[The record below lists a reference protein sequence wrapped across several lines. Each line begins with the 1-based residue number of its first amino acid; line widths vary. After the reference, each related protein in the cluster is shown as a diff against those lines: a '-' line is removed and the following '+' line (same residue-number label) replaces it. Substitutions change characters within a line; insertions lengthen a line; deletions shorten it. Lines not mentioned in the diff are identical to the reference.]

1 MAELK
6 TLLFDLDGTLV
17 RTREASWELFR
28 QTNEKFGLG
37 VDTPSAFFR
46 LFNQNFFTALDE
58 KSGNGAGAEAEAV
71 KRHFQEL
78 LRQDYS
84 PDLVPGMANVVHALA
99 GHYTLIVLSSNTMEA
114 VRRIL
119 LNSDVA
125 HCFAH
130 VFSGDVAPSKVDA
143 IKRFLADPSY
153 SCGRRCSPHY
163 EESTPQRLH
172 GPQEAMLITDTVGD
186 VEEAVAAGIRVGAVS
201 WGMHRAEDL
210 EAAGAEFV
218 CIWPEELVAYL
229 KPGETCS
236 LGVCSLPSAVPGPPP
251 LIARVPDEPGAARRF
266 RRQQAAVELAAA
278 LASAAPATPTA
289 PTAGGDCGCNESCC
303 TGPVAE
309 PELLLRQVLTV
320 LGGPALVSPRQ
331 LQGERLSTR
340 TEESAPTAYQELAS
354 MAAPNG
360 GRVQPHKEDR

>member
-6 TLLFDLDGTLV
+6 TVLFDLDGTLV
-17 RTREASWELFR
+17 RTREASWKLFR

-46 LFNQNFFTALDE
+46 LFNQNFYAALDQKAASDE
-58 KSGNGAGAEAEAV
+58 V

-78 LRQDYS
+78 LREEYS

-99 GHYTLIVLSSNTMEA
+99 AQYTLIVLSSNTMEA

-119 LNSDVA
+119 LNCDVA

-130 VFSGDVAPSKVDA
+130 VFTGDVTPSKVDA
-143 IKRFLADPSY
+143 IRRFLADPSY

-172 GPQEAMLITDTVGD
+172 DPQEAMLITDTVGD
-186 VEEAVAAGIRVGAVS
+186 VEEAIAAGIRVGAVS

-229 KPGETCS
+229 KPGESCS
-236 LGVCSLPSAVPGPPP
+236 QGVCSLPSAVPGPPP
-251 LIARVPDEPGAARRF
+251 VISRVPEEPGALRRL
-266 RRQQAAVELAAA
+266 RRQTAATELADA
-278 LASAAPATPTA
+278 LKTNCE
-289 PTAGGDCGCNESCC
+289 CGCTPPTTKSD
-303 TGPVAE
+303 A
-309 PELLLRQVLTV
+309 LLGQVLAV
-320 LGGPALVSPRQ
+320 LGSQVS
-331 LQGERLSTR
+331 GERLSTR
-340 TEESAPTAYQELAS
+340 TEESVRNAHQQLAS
-354 MAAPNG
+354 TAASNG
-360 GRVQPHKEDR
+360 RHSNLGRQVMLPSVLPHKEGK

>member
-46 LFNQNFFTALDE
+46 LFNRNFYAALDE
-58 KSGNGAGAEAEAV
+58 RSGNGAAHPEPEAV
-71 KRHFQEL
+71 RRHFQEL
-78 LRQDYS
+78 LRQDYH
-84 PDLVPGMANVVHALA
+84 PDLVPGMASVVHALA
-99 GHYTLIVLSSNTMEA
+99 AHYTLIVLSSNTMEA

-119 LNSDVA
+119 LACDVA

-130 VFSGDVAPSKVDA
+130 VFTGDVTPSKADA
-143 IKRFLADPSY
+143 IGRFLADPSY

-172 GPQEAMLITDTVGD
+172 DPSEAMLITDTVGD
-186 VEEAVAAGIRVGAVS
+186 VEEALSAGIRVGAVS

-210 EAAGAEFV
+210 ESAGAEFV

-229 KPGETCS
+229 RPGEDCS
-236 LGVCSLPSAVPGPPP
+236 LGVCSLPSVHAAPP
-251 LIARVPDEPGAARRF
+251 LPGDQVPVRRLRRQRAARD
-266 RRQQAAVELAAA
+266 LAAA
-278 LASAAPATPTA
+278 LDGTA
-289 PTAGGDCGCNESCC
+289 CDCGESCC
-303 TGPVAE
+303 SVPPAA
-309 PELLLRQVLTV
+309 PDPILRQVLTV
-320 LGGPALVSPRQ
+320 IGSQ
-331 LQGERLSTR
+331 LPDERLSAR
-340 TEESAPTAYQELAS
+340 TEESVPDAPPQLTP

-360 GRVQPHKEDR
+360 GRVQPHKEER

>member
-1 MAELK
+1 MSELK

-17 RTREASWELFR
+17 RTREASWALFR

-46 LFNQNFFTALDE
+46 LFNQNFYQALDQ
-58 KSGNGAGAEAEAV
+58 KSASEEV

-78 LRQDYS
+78 LREEYS

-119 LNSDVA
+119 LNCDVA

-130 VFSGDVAPSKVDA
+130 VFTGDVTPSKVDA
-143 IKRFLADPSY
+143 IRRFLADPSY

-172 GPQEAMLITDTVGD
+172 DPQEAMLITDTVGD

-218 CIWPEELVAYL
+218 CIWPEELVAYM
-229 KPGETCS
+229 KPGEHCS
-236 LGVCSLPSAVPGPPP
+236 LGVCSLPSAVPGGRPAIGPVPP
-251 LIARVPDEPGAARRF
+251 EPGALRRER
-266 RRQQAAVELAAA
+266 RRQVAADLAAS
-278 LASAAPATPTA
+278 LARPAEA
-289 PTAGGDCGCNESCC
+289 CGCEDECC
-303 TGPVAE
+303 NPALTATGS
-309 PELLLRQVLTV
+309 LLGQVLTV
-320 LGGPALVSPRQ
+320 LGGQVS
-331 LQGERLSTR
+331 GERLSTR
-340 TEESAPTAYQELAS
+340 TEESVHNPHQQLSPTAAL
-354 MAAPNG
+354 NG
-360 GRVQPHKEDR
+360 GPVPPQ

>member
-28 QTNEKFGLG
+28 KTNEKFGLG

-58 KSGNGAGAEAEAV
+58 KSNNGAGAESAAV
-71 KRHFQEL
+71 KRHFQDL
-78 LRQDYS
+78 LRQDYC

-119 LNSDVA
+119 LNCDVA

-130 VFSGDVAPSKVDA
+130 VFSGDVSPSKVDA
-143 IKRFLADPSY
+143 IGRFLADPSY
-153 SCGRRCSPHY
+153 SCGRRCSPAY

-172 GPQEAMLITDTVGD
+172 DPQEAMLITDTVGD

-201 WGMHRAEDL
+201 WGMHRAQDL

-229 KPGETCS
+229 QPGESCS

-251 LIARVPDEPGAARRF
+251 LIARVPDEPGAVRRR
-266 RRQQAAVELAAA
+266 RRQQAAAEVAAA
-278 LASAAPATPTA
+278 VA
-289 PTAGGDCGCNESCC
+289 PTAACGCQESCC
-303 TGPVAE
+303 TGPTAE
-309 PELLLRQVLTV
+309 PDLLLRQVLTV
-320 LGGPALVSPRQ
+320 LGGPALVPPRQ
-331 LQGERLSTR
+331 LEGERLSTR
-340 TEESAPTAYQELAS
+340 PEESVPSAHQELAP

-360 GRVQPHKEDR
+360 GRVKPQ

>member
-6 TLLFDLDGTLV
+6 TVLFDLDGTLV

-46 LFNQNFFTALDE
+46 LFNQNFYAALDQ
-58 KSGNGAGAEAEAV
+58 KSDSEEV

-119 LNSDVA
+119 LNCDVA

-130 VFSGDVAPSKVDA
+130 VFTGDVTPSKVDA
-143 IKRFLADPSY
+143 IQRFLADPSY

-172 GPQEAMLITDTVGD
+172 DPQEAMLITDTVGD
-186 VEEAVAAGIRVGAVS
+186 VEEAIAAGIRVGAVS

-229 KPGETCS
+229 KPGESCS

-251 LIARVPDEPGAARRF
+251 VISRVPEEPGAVRRV
-266 RRQQAAVELAAA
+266 RRQKAATDLAAA
-278 LASAAPATPTA
+278 LE
-289 PTAGGDCGCNESCC
+289 AGCECGNGCC
-303 TGPVAE
+303 TP
-309 PELLLRQVLTV
+309 PTTPSDPLLGQVLAV
-320 LGGPALVSPRQ
+320 IGSQ
-331 LQGERLSTR
+331 LSGERLSIR
-340 TEESAPTAYQELAS
+340 TEESVPNAHQQLAS
-354 MAAPNG
+354 TAAPNG
-360 GRVQPHKEDR
+360 GRVLPHKEGK

>member
-1 MAELK
+1 MTELK

-28 QTNEKFGLG
+28 KTNEKFGLG

-46 LFNQNFFTALDE
+46 LFNQNFYDALDE
-58 KSGNGAGAEAEAV
+58 KSGNGNGGAEAAAV

-78 LRQDYS
+78 LRQDYC

-99 GHYTLIVLSSNTMEA
+99 AQYTLIVLSSNTMEA

-119 LNSDVA
+119 LNCDVA

-130 VFSGDVAPSKVDA
+130 VFTGDVTPSKVDA
-143 IKRFLADPSY
+143 IQRFLADPSY

-172 GPQEAMLITDTVGD
+172 DPQEAMLITDTVGD

-218 CIWPEELVAYL
+218 CIWPEEHVAYL
-229 KPGETCS
+229 KPGTHCS
-236 LGVCSLPSAVPGPPP
+236 LGVCSLPSAVPATAPI
-251 LIARVPDEPGAARRF
+251 IARVPDEPGAVRRL
-266 RRQQAAVELAAA
+266 RRQQAAADLAIALDGSPAAA
-278 LASAAPATPTA
+278 KAECECGECRTTDNTLLHKVLA
-289 PTAGGDCGCNESCC
+289 
-303 TGPVAE
+303 
-309 PELLLRQVLTV
+309 V
-320 LGGPALVSPRQ
+320 LGSQ
-331 LQGERLSTR
+331 LSAERLSTR
-340 TEESAPTAYQELAS
+340 TEESVQNAHQQLTPT
-354 MAAPNG
+354 AAPNG
-360 GRVQPHKEDR
+360 GRVSPHKEDR

>member
-1 MAELK
+1 MSELK

-28 QTNEKFGLG
+28 KTNEKFGLG

-46 LFNQNFFTALDE
+46 LFNQNFYEALDE
-58 KSGNGAGAEAEAV
+58 KSGNGDGGAASEAV

-78 LRQDYS
+78 LRQDYC

-119 LNSDVA
+119 LNCDVA

-130 VFSGDVAPSKVDA
+130 VFTGDVTPSKVDA
-143 IKRFLADPSY
+143 IRRFLADPSY

-163 EESTPQRLH
+163 EERTPQRLH
-172 GPQEAMLITDTVGD
+172 DPQEAMLITDTVGD

-229 KPGETCS
+229 KPGESCS

-251 LIARVPDEPGAARRF
+251 VIARVPDEPGALRRS
-266 RRQQAAVELAAA
+266 RRQQAAAELAAA
-278 LASAAPATPTA
+278 LVAASATPTDC
-289 PTAGGDCGCNESCC
+289 DCGHDCC
-303 TGPVAE
+303 TTSDP
-309 PELLLRQVLTV
+309 LLRQVLTV
-320 LGGPALVSPRQ
+320 IGSQVSE
-331 LQGERLSTR
+331 ERLSTR
-340 TEESAPTAYQELAS
+340 TEESVPNAHQQLAP

-360 GRVQPHKEDR
+360 GRVQPH

>member
-6 TLLFDLDGTLV
+6 TVLFDLDGTLV
-17 RTREASWELFR
+17 RTREASWNLFR

-46 LFNQNFFTALDE
+46 LFNQNFYDALDQ
-58 KSGNGAGAEAEAV
+58 KSDSEEV

-119 LNSDVA
+119 LNCDVA

-130 VFSGDVAPSKVDA
+130 VFTGDVTPSKVDA
-143 IKRFLADPSY
+143 IQRFLADPSY

-172 GPQEAMLITDTVGD
+172 DPQEAMLITDTVGD
-186 VEEAVAAGIRVGAVS
+186 VEEAIAAGIRVGAVS
-201 WGMHRAEDL
+201 WGMHRADDL

-229 KPGETCS
+229 KPGEDCS
-236 LGVCSLPSAVPGPPP
+236 QGVCSLPSAVPGPPP
-251 LIARVPDEPGAARRF
+251 VIARVPEEPGVARRA
-266 RRQQAAVELAAA
+266 RRQRAAAELATA
-278 LASAAPATPTA
+278 LAAEA
-289 PTAGGDCGCNESCC
+289 DCRCADVCC
-303 TGPVAE
+303 TPPTTASD
-309 PELLLRQVLTV
+309 PLLGQVLAV
-320 LGGPALVSPRQ
+320 LGSQVSA
-331 LQGERLSTR
+331 ERLSTR
-340 TEESAPTAYQELAS
+340 TEVSGPTAHQQLAS
-354 MAAPNG
+354 TAAPNG
-360 GRVQPHKEDR
+360 GRVSPHKEGK

>member
-46 LFNQNFFTALDE
+46 LFNQNFYAALDE
-58 KSGNGAGAEAEAV
+58 RSGNGAGAEAAAV

-78 LRQDYS
+78 LRQDYC

-130 VFSGDVAPSKVDA
+130 VFSGDVSPSKVDA
-143 IKRFLADPSY
+143 IGRFLADPSY

-163 EESTPQRLH
+163 EEGTPQRLH
-172 GPQEAMLITDTVGD
+172 APAEAMLITDTVGD
-186 VEEAVAAGIRVGAVS
+186 VEEALSAGIRVGAVS

-251 LIARVPDEPGAARRF
+251 EITRLPEEPGAVRRL
-266 RRQQAAVELAAA
+266 RRQQASAGLAAA
-278 LASAAPATPTA
+278 LRGEPGCDC
-289 PTAGGDCGCNESCC
+289 GGDCCDA
-303 TGPVAE
+303 PD
-309 PELLLRQVLTV
+309 PLLRQILAV
-320 LGGPALVSPRQ
+320 LGAPPVVSPRQ
-331 LQGERLSTR
+331 LDGERLSTR
-340 TEESAPTAYQELAS
+340 TEESVPNPHQQLAP

-360 GRVQPHKEDR
+360 GRVPPQ

>member
-6 TLLFDLDGTLV
+6 TVLFDLDGTLV

-46 LFNQNFFTALDE
+46 LFNQNFYAALGQ
-58 KSGNGAGAEAEAV
+58 KSDSEEV

-78 LRQDYS
+78 LRDEYS

-119 LNSDVA
+119 LNCDVA

-130 VFSGDVAPSKVDA
+130 VFTGDVTPSKVDA
-143 IKRFLADPSY
+143 IRRFLADPSY

-172 GPQEAMLITDTVGD
+172 DPQEAMLITDTVGD
-186 VEEAVAAGIRVGAVS
+186 VEEAIAAGIRVGAVS

-229 KPGETCS
+229 KPGEQCS
-236 LGVCSLPSAVPGPPP
+236 QGVCSLPSAVPGPPP
-251 LIARVPDEPGAARRF
+251 VISRVPEEPGAVRRL
-266 RRQQAAVELAAA
+266 RRQNAATELAAA
-278 LASAAPATPTA
+278 LKADC
-289 PTAGGDCGCNESCC
+289 DCGDVCC
-303 TGPVAE
+303 TP
-309 PELLLRQVLTV
+309 PTTKSDPLLGQVLAV
-320 LGGPALVSPRQ
+320 LGSQ
-331 LQGERLSTR
+331 LSGEALSTR
-340 TEESAPTAYQELAS
+340 TEAPVRNAHQQLAS
-354 MAAPNG
+354 TAASNG
-360 GRVQPHKEDR
+360 GRVLPHKEGK

>member
-1 MAELK
+1 MTELK

-46 LFNQNFFTALDE
+46 LFNQNFYAALDE
-58 KSGNGAGAEAEAV
+58 KSGNGDGGAEAEAV

-78 LRQDYS
+78 LRQDYC

-119 LNSDVA
+119 LNCDVA

-130 VFSGDVAPSKVDA
+130 VFTGDVTPSKVDA
-143 IKRFLADPSY
+143 IARFLADPSY

-163 EESTPQRLH
+163 DESTPQRLH
-172 GPQEAMLITDTVGD
+172 DPQEAMLITDTVGD
-186 VEEAVAAGIRVGAVS
+186 VEEALAAGIRVGAVS

-229 KPGETCS
+229 KPGTHCS
-236 LGVCSLPSAVPGPPP
+236 LGVCSLPSAVAGPPP
-251 LIARVPDEPGAARRF
+251 VIARVPDQPGAVRRL
-266 RRQQAAVELAAA
+266 RRQQAAAELAAV
-278 LASAAPATPTA
+278 LDATEA
-289 PTAGGDCGCNESCC
+289 CECGDACC
-303 TGPVAE
+303 TADDR
-309 PELLLRQVLTV
+309 LLRQVLAV
-320 LGGPALVSPRQ
+320 IGSQ
-331 LQGERLSTR
+331 LSAERLSTR
-340 TEESAPTAYQELAS
+340 TEESVRNAHQQLAS
-354 MAAPNG
+354 TAASNG
-360 GRVQPHKEDR
+360 GRVLPQKEEW

>member
-1 MAELK
+1 MAELQ
-6 TLLFDLDGTLV
+6 TVLFDLDGTLV

-46 LFNQNFFTALDE
+46 LFNQNFYDALGQKTGSE
-58 KSGNGAGAEAEAV
+58 EV

-78 LRQDYS
+78 LREEYS
-84 PDLVPGMANVVHALA
+84 PELIPGMANVVHALA

-119 LNSDVA
+119 LNCDVA

-130 VFSGDVAPSKVDA
+130 VFTGDVTPSKVDA
-143 IKRFLADPSY
+143 IRSFLADPSY

-172 GPQEAMLITDTVGD
+172 DPQEAMLITDTVGD
-186 VEEAVAAGIRVGAVS
+186 VEEAIAAGIRVGAVS
-201 WGMHRAEDL
+201 WGMHRVEDL

-229 KPGETCS
+229 KPGEQCS
-236 LGVCSLPSAVPGPPP
+236 QGVCSLPSAAPGPPP
-251 LIARVPDEPGAARRF
+251 VMARVPGEPGAVRRL
-266 RRQQAAVELAAA
+266 RRQTAAAELAAS
-278 LASAAPATPTA
+278 LEAPQAT
-289 PTAGGDCGCNESCC
+289 CGCSDVCC
-303 TGPVAE
+303 TP
-309 PELLLRQVLTV
+309 PTTTSDSLLGQVLAV
-320 LGGPALVSPRQ
+320 LGSQ
-331 LQGERLSTR
+331 LSGERLSTR
-340 TEESAPTAYQELAS
+340 TEESVRNAQQQLAS
-354 MAAPNG
+354 TAAPNG
-360 GRVQPHKEDR
+360 RVSPHKEGK

>member
-6 TLLFDLDGTLV
+6 TVLFDLDGTLV

-46 LFNQNFFTALDE
+46 LFNQNFYAALDQKADSDE
-58 KSGNGAGAEAEAV
+58 SEEV

-78 LRQDYS
+78 LRQEYC

-119 LNSDVA
+119 LNCDVA

-130 VFSGDVAPSKVDA
+130 VFSGDVTPSKVDA
-143 IKRFLADPSY
+143 IQRFLADPSY

-172 GPQEAMLITDTVGD
+172 DPQEAMLITDTVGD
-186 VEEAVAAGIRVGAVS
+186 VEEAIAAGIRVGAVS
-201 WGMHRAEDL
+201 WGMHRADDL

-229 KPGETCS
+229 KPGENCS

-251 LIARVPDEPGAARRF
+251 VIARVPEEPGTLRRH
-266 RRQQAAVELAAA
+266 RRQAAAAALAAA
-278 LASAAPATPTA
+278 LE
-289 PTAGGDCGCNESCC
+289 GDCDCGAACC
-303 TGPVAE
+303 SP
-309 PELLLRQVLTV
+309 PDSLLGQVLAV
-320 LGGPALVSPRQ
+320 LGSQVS
-331 LQGERLSTR
+331 GERLSTR
-340 TEESAPTAYQELAS
+340 TEESVRNAHQQLAS
-354 MAAPNG
+354 TAAPNG
-360 GRVQPHKEDR
+360 RHSKLGRQVMLPSVSPHKEGK

>member
-1 MAELK
+1 MSELK

-28 QTNEKFGLG
+28 KTNEKFGLG

-46 LFNQNFFTALDE
+46 LFNQNFYAALDE
-58 KSGNGAGAEAEAV
+58 RAGDGTGAGSAAV

-78 LRQDYS
+78 LRQDYH

-119 LNSDVA
+119 LTCDVA

-130 VFSGDVAPSKVDA
+130 VFSGDVTPSKVDA
-143 IKRFLADPSY
+143 IGRFLADPSY

-172 GPQEAMLITDTVGD
+172 DAQEAMLITDTVGD
-186 VEEAVAAGIRVGAVS
+186 VEEALSAGIRVGAVS

-236 LGVCSLPSAVPGPPP
+236 LGVCSLPSAVAHPPP
-251 LIARVPDEPGAARRF
+251 PQVVTQRLR
-266 RRQQAAVELAAA
+266 RRQSAEELAAS
-278 LASAAPATPTA
+278 LGKPPC
-289 PTAGGDCGCNESCC
+289 DCEESCC
-303 TGPVAE
+303 TPGGPGVS
-309 PELLLRQVLTV
+309 PEMHVPATSDPLLRQVLTV
-320 LGGPALVSPRQ
+320 IGSQ
-331 LQGERLSTR
+331 LEGERLSTR
-340 TEESAPTAYQELAS
+340 TEESVRNAYQQLAS

-360 GRVQPHKEDR
+360 GRVLPQKEEW

>member
-28 QTNEKFGLG
+28 KTNEKFGLG
-37 VDTPSAFFR
+37 VDTPSAYFR
-46 LFNQNFFTALDE
+46 LFNQNFFAALDE
-58 KSGNGAGAEAEAV
+58 KSGNGNGAAAEAAAV
-71 KRHFQEL
+71 KRHFQDL
-78 LRQDYS
+78 LREEYC

-99 GHYTLIVLSSNTMEA
+99 GHYTLVVVSSNTMEA

-119 LNSDVA
+119 LKCDVA

-130 VFSGDVAPSKVDA
+130 VFSGDVTPSKVDA
-143 IKRFLADPSY
+143 IQRFLADPSY

-172 GPQEAMLITDTVGD
+172 DPNEAMLITDTVGD
-186 VEEAVAAGIRVGAVS
+186 VEEALSAGIRVGAVS

-229 KPGETCS
+229 KPGETCT
-236 LGVCSLPSAVPGPPP
+236 LGVCSLPSVVGGQPPVM
-251 LIARVPDEPGAARRF
+251 ARVPAEPGAVRRR
-266 RRQQAAVELAAA
+266 RRQQAAADLAGS
-278 LASAAPATPTA
+278 LD
-289 PTAGGDCGCNESCC
+289 GCDCGESCC
-303 TGPVAE
+303 TA
-309 PELLLRQVLTV
+309 PESASDPLLRQILTV
-320 LGGPALVSPRQ
+320 LGSQ
-331 LQGERLSTR
+331 DSGERLSTR
-340 TEESAPTAYQELAS
+340 TEESPRRAHEQLSP

-360 GRVQPHKEDR
+360 GRIPPH

>member
-1 MAELK
+1 MPELK

-28 QTNEKFGLG
+28 KTNEKFGLG

-46 LFNQNFFTALDE
+46 LFNQNFYAALDE
-58 KSGNGAGAEAEAV
+58 RSVEAAAV

-78 LRQDYS
+78 LRQDYH

-99 GHYTLIVLSSNTMEA
+99 GQYTLIVVSSNTMEA

-119 LNSDVA
+119 LSCDVA

-130 VFSGDVAPSKVDA
+130 VFSGDVTPSKLDA
-143 IKRFLADPSY
+143 ISRFLADPSY

-163 EESTPQRLH
+163 EEGTPQRLH
-172 GPQEAMLITDTVGD
+172 DPQEAMLITDTVGD
-186 VEEAVAAGIRVGAVS
+186 VEEALSAGIRVGAVS

-236 LGVCSLPSAVPGPPP
+236 LGVCSL
-251 LIARVPDEPGAARRF
+251 
-266 RRQQAAVELAAA
+266 LAAA
-278 LASAAPATPTA
+278 LQETACECGATCCSDATASDP
-289 PTAGGDCGCNESCC
+289 
-303 TGPVAE
+303 
-309 PELLLRQVLTV
+309 LLRQILTV
-320 LGGPALVSPRQ
+320 LGSQDSGQRLSARPEESPRKAHPQ
-331 LQGERLSTR
+331 LS
-340 TEESAPTAYQELAS
+340 P

-360 GRVQPHKEDR
+360 GRILPQ

>member
-28 QTNEKFGLG
+28 KTNEKFGLG

-46 LFNQNFFTALDE
+46 LFNQNFYAALDE
-58 KSGNGAGAEAEAV
+58 KSGRLSGTGSAGAESAAV

-78 LRQDYS
+78 LRQDYH

-119 LNSDVA
+119 LACDVA

-130 VFSGDVAPSKVDA
+130 VFSGDVTPSKVDA
-143 IKRFLADPSY
+143 IQRFLADPSY

-172 GPQEAMLITDTVGD
+172 DPQEAMLITDTVGD
-186 VEEAVAAGIRVGAVS
+186 IEEALSAGIRVGAVS

-218 CIWPEELVAYL
+218 CIWPEEIVAYL
-229 KPGETCS
+229 KPGEICS
-236 LGVCSLPSAVPGPPP
+236 LGVCTLPSAVAGPPP
-251 LIARVPDEPGAARRF
+251 VVARVPAEPGAVRRR
-266 RRQQAAVELAAA
+266 RRQQSAADLAASVGA
-278 LASAAPATPTA
+278 HS
-289 PTAGGDCGCNESCC
+289 GGCDCAESCC
-303 TGPVAE
+303 TGSATGADP
-309 PELLLRQVLTV
+309 LLRQVLTV
-320 LGGPALVSPRQ
+320 IGSQVS
-331 LQGERLSTR
+331 GERLSTR
-340 TEESAPTAYQELAS
+340 TEESVPYVRQQLAP

-360 GRVQPHKEDR
+360 GRVPPQ

>member
-1 MAELK
+1 MSELK

-28 QTNEKFGLG
+28 KTNEKFGLG

-46 LFNQNFFTALDE
+46 LFNQNFYAALDE
-58 KSGNGAGAEAEAV
+58 KSNNGAGAEAEAV
-71 KRHFQEL
+71 KRHFREL

-99 GHYTLIVLSSNTMEA
+99 SQYTLIVLSSNTMEA

-119 LNSDVA
+119 LTCDVA

-130 VFSGDVAPSKVDA
+130 VFSGDVTPSKVDA
-143 IKRFLADPSY
+143 IQRFLADPSY

-172 GPQEAMLITDTVGD
+172 DPQEAMLITDTVGD

-201 WGMHRAEDL
+201 WGMHSASDL

-218 CIWPEELVAYL
+218 CIWPQELVAYL
-229 KPGETCS
+229 KPGEDCS
-236 LGVCSLPSAVPGPPP
+236 LGVCSLPSARP
-251 LIARVPDEPGAARRF
+251 AAAPSSQPATQRL
-266 RRQQAAVELAAA
+266 RRQRAAAQLAAS
-278 LASAAPATPTA
+278 LEEAAC
-289 PTAGGDCGCNESCC
+289 DCGDSCC
-303 TGPVAE
+303 TAAPTSGDP
-309 PELLLRQVLTV
+309 LLRQVLTV
-320 LGGPALVSPRQ
+320 IGSQ
-331 LQGERLSTR
+331 LDGERLSTR
-340 TEESAPTAYQELAS
+340 TEESVPNAHQQLVS

-360 GRVQPHKEDR
+360 GRVQPHKEER

>member
-46 LFNQNFFTALDE
+46 LFNQNFYEALDQ
-58 KSGNGAGAEAEAV
+58 KSNNGAGAEAAAV

-78 LRQDYS
+78 LRQDYC
-84 PDLVPGMANVVHALA
+84 PDLVPGMANVVHGLA
-99 GHYTLIVLSSNTMEA
+99 GAYTLIVLSSNTMEA

-119 LNSDVA
+119 LTADVA
-125 HCFAH
+125 SCFAH
-130 VFSGDVAPSKVDA
+130 VFSGDVTPSKVDA
-143 IKRFLADPSY
+143 IRSFLADPSY

-163 EESTPQRLH
+163 EESTPQRFH
-172 GPQEAMLITDTVGD
+172 DPQEAMLVTDTVGD
-186 VEEAVAAGIRVGAVS
+186 VEEALSAGIRVGAVS

-218 CIWPEELVAYL
+218 CIWPEELIAYL
-229 KPGETCS
+229 KPGEVCS

-251 LIARVPDEPGAARRF
+251 EIGRLPPTPGSLRRL
-266 RRQQAAVELAAA
+266 RRQLAAHD
-278 LASAAPATPTA
+278 LARTLDGPAGCEC
-289 PTAGGDCGCNESCC
+289 GGECC
-303 TGPVAE
+303 SDGP
-309 PELLLRQVLTV
+309 LLRQVLTV
-320 LGGPALVSPRQ
+320 IGSQVSAQP
-331 LQGERLSTR
+331 LSTR
-340 TEESAPTAYQELAS
+340 TEESVQNPHPQLAS
-354 MAAPNG
+354 TAAPNG
-360 GRVQPHKEDR
+360 GPVPPQ